1 MVHILL
7 TTVIIYYI
15 FLISF
20 GRIKKFLSFKFI
32 IKGEVEGS
40 NLKLKEPYVRSLS
53 LRNRDNKDNNFIYF

>member
-20 GRIKKFLSFKFI
+20 GRTKKILSFKFI

-40 NLKLKEPYVRSLS
+40 NLKLKEPYVIFI
-53 LRNRDNKDNNFIYF
+53 NFKE